1 MRTNDTKTLRMKEL
15 KMKDKFDC
23 VYFTEKNFQE
33 EVINSDRPVLVVFE
47 ADWSG
52 TFQIMAP
59 VLNNLCK
66 EFQGRVTIGMIDI
79 DSDGNLSEKLGILK
93 IPSLVFF
100 NKGEVVDH
108 IVGLVPKDIIAARLN
123 DMAASTTKR

>member
-1 MRTNDTKTLRMKEL
+1 MNTDKTKTRRMKEL
-15 KMKDKFDC
+15 MMKDKFDC
-23 VYFTEKNFQE
+23 LYFTEKSFQE
-33 EVINSDRPVLVVFE
+33 EVINSGRPALVVFE

-100 NKGEVVDH
+100 NKGE
-108 IVGLVPKDIIAARLN
+108 IVGLITGLVPKDIITARLN
-123 DMAASTTKR
+123 DMAASATKE

>member
-1 MRTNDTKTLRMKEL
+1 MEINDMKIRRMKEP

-23 VYFTEKNFQE
+23 VYFSETSFQE

-66 EFQGRVTIGMIDI
+66 EFL
-79 DSDGNLSEKLGILK
+79 NL
-93 IPSLVFF
+93 
-100 NKGEVVDH
+100 
-108 IVGLVPKDIIAARLN
+108 
-123 DMAASTTKR
+123 